1 MCSLTRC
8 ARSRD
13 HPSPD
18 HPSPDLPFLQFLKT
32 AGPWVGNPFCVRSRD
47 ALAHA
52 MRSLTRPSVPGPSVP
67 GPTLLAILDL
77 WREFLSHP
85 SHQTLPILIV
95 KFHQGFFICRSGA
108 RCPAHGLPFLSGTE
122 INTQRNRQR
131 VEHQHGAQKDNSGA
145 IQRGFGSIRNLC
157 GHCVQVH

>member
-18 HPSPDLPFLQFLKT
+18 HPSPDLPFLQFLNRR
-32 AGPWVGNPFCVRSRD
+32 PVGRKSLLCSLTRCARSRD

-52 MRSLTRPSVPGPSVP
+52 TIRPRTIRPRTYPSCNPRLMAGIPFPPEPPNITDFDCQISPGV
-67 GPTLLAILDL
+67 
-77 WREFLSHP
+77 FHLS
-85 SHQTLPILIV
+85 
-95 KFHQGFFICRSGA
+95 GGA